1 MKSLELKPV
10 KTEMLD
16 LVVKLEK
23 RNSMIS
29 NFWENK
35 TDRVYRVEFNK
46 KDSRE

>member
-1 MKSLELKPV
+1 
-10 KTEMLD
+10 MLD
-16 LVVKLEK
+16 LIIKSEK

-29 NFWENK
+29 YFWENK